1 MLPANQSSPHLRSRF
16 IELYNAGDVTIPGFA
31 ALQVIQSERPEKS
44 GTVTPDGGRTVLRVL
59 LATTDEPCLSI
70 INGPCEIPP
79 GKYGR
84 PGTMDSPM
92 LALVE
97 TEYVPNTDV
106 GIQAGSFK
114 LTEGICGWR
123 VVGDY
128 DAGTGTQRVIKTDDC
143 QAGPMVVR
151 ATECILPGEGGTV
164 QPQQWNSIT
173 ECYEDTSGPTIEVV
187 DPMGW
192 LLAVPDDCFKV
203 ERQHRCGT
211 PSGGVYT
218 PSFPFG
224 MTQLVRIETQIDCGE
239 CGEVAIVRKSESG
252 SGVEVGLC
260 NTEATECTFQACN
273 MSFRPLACD
282 GPEYAIAHIIPGE
295 CCLPTLG
302 SGEDRCIAYLIPY
315 PRPMFAKGTLTAK
328 MCGGAPELRDA
339 GPLDV
344 CTAWEGQEITSASNP
359 LGLHACANTDVL
371 LLWCTN
377 CGSELQNQCSWMV
390 IAVEDVE
397 LPDYILD
404 LRCASTEDDEPTCA
418 IEKQYKVQ
426 KRYGHFCECEDDEN
440 DWNYTQLEFN
450 NMTVVESIE
459 ATPDESGRFV
469 LTEAGCGTGDASCSL
484 VFDKADLSTSVVKK
498 TTRSICVLCPKED
511 SGTEETL
518 GTFATIGAEGTPDT
532 INGAEFDVVT
542 ELTVKSPVTSEGD
555 PAEVDCETAGEFP
568 LELVAKTRK
577 ICVFCGHDGNGNFPR
592 GDEVPLLLKFA
603 PVEAVTEADFYCDPC
618 IGLDVKTTKF
628 YALCVGEESTATSV
642 TCGCYECPPEES
654 S

>member
-1 MLPANQSSPHLRSRF
+1 MLIGNQSSLHLRSRF

-114 LTEGICGWR
+114 LTEGICGYR
-123 VVGDY
+123 IIGDY
-128 DAGTGTQRVIKTDDC
+128 NAGTGTQRVIKTDDC

-173 ECYEDTSGPTIEVV
+173 ECYEDTSGPAIEVV

-315 PRPMFAKGTLTAK
+315 PRPMFAKGTLTSK

-344 CTAWEGQEITSASNP
+344 CDAWEGQEITAASNP
-359 LGLHACANTDVL
+359 LGLHACVNTDVL
-371 LLWCTN
+371 MLWCTN
-377 CGSELQNQCSWMV
+377 CGGGELQNQCSWMV

-404 LRCASTEDDEPTCA
+404 LRCDSTEDDEPTCA
-418 IEKQYKVQ
+418 IKKQYKVQ

-532 INGAEFDVVT
+532 ISGTEVKVLTGLEFD
-542 ELTVKSPVTSEGD
+542 
-555 PAEVDCETAGEFP
+555 AGQCTGSGSGSGAVSLNFTG
-568 LELVAKTRK
+568 KTTK
-577 ICVFCGHDGNGNFPR
+577 ICVLCGTVEDGEDVTIPLPFQQVDLMADANFICTSCPELEISMFTAFVLCPTTPAWEDAGNC
-592 GDEVPLLLKFA
+592 E
-603 PVEAVTEADFYCDPC
+603 CDPC
-618 IGLDVKTTKF
+618 TTGSGSG
-628 YALCVGEESTATSV
+628 A
-642 TCGCYECPPEES
+642 
-654 S
+654 